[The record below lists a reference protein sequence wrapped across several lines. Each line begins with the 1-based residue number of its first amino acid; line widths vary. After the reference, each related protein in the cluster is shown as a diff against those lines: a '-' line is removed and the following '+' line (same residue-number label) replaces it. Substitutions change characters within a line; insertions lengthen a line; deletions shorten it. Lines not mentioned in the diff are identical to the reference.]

1 MPGEVIRWLNTS
13 PHDRQRSREIA
24 TVHEMTNLAVTQVGG
39 INEVT
44 RHAMYETMLTN
55 TLRQRAEQIA
65 PDASGSYQL
74 IATVGAIESAKV
86 IEDMSRRYRY
96 GR

>member
-1 MPGEVIRWLNTS
+1 MSGEVARRLAKT
-13 PHDRQRSREIA
+13 PVERHHSRELDAVRHTI
-24 TVHEMTNLAVTQVGG
+24 ELAATQVGG

-44 RHAMYETMLTN
+44 RHAVYETMLTN

-65 PDASGSYQL
+65 PDAGGSYQL
-74 IATVGAIESAKV
+74 IAAVGAIESARV
-86 IEDMSRRYRY
+86 IEDMSRRFRY